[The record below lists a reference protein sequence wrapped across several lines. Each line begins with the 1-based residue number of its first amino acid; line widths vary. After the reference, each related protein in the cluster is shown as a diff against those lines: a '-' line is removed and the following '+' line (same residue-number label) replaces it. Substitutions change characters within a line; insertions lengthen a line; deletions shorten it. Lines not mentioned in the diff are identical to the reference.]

1 MSRVVGAFV
10 HRWGD
15 TVIFVEMELRL
26 AESRSALDQVI
37 IKVDSILVVFKLEGV
52 TLAEEM

>member
-1 MSRVVGAFV
+1 
-10 HRWGD
+10 
-15 TVIFVEMELRL
+15 MELRL